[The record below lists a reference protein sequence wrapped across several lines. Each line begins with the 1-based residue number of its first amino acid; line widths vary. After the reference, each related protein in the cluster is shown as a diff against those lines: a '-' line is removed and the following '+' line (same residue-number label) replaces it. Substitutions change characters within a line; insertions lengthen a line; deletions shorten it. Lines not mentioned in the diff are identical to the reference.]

1 LFSLGI
7 EIVQRLAVAMEG
19 YDKETV
25 KAEEVAAKVRW
36 LIDSDGGRE
45 LRQRTQAAMQ
55 RAKEAVNDDG
65 ESKAA
70 LKNMARQWKS
80 T

>member
-45 LRQRTQAAMQ
+45 LRQQTQAAMQ
-55 RAKEAVNDDG
+55 RAKEAVRDDG

>member
-45 LRQRTQAAMQ
+45 LLQRTQAAMQ
-55 RAKEAVNDDG
+55 RAKEAVSDDG

>member
-55 RAKEAVNDDG
+55 RAKEAVSDDG

-70 LKNMARQWKS
+70 LKNLA
-80 T
+80 